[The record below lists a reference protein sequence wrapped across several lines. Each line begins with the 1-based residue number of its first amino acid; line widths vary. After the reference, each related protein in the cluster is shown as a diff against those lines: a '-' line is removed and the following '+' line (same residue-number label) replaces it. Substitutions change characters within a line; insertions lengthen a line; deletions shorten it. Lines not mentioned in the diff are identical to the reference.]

1 MRRVAATLL
10 LSLTSLFAFAQT
22 EGPEFIYEVA
32 CDLIA
37 DGISHE
43 SDVYYPDTKQ
53 YATDNSHWALSST
66 INSTC
71 TVEPGTAED
80 VGKILLVLGL
90 TRTPFG
96 IKGAGHT
103 ANPGYSATPGV
114 QIAMTRFTQVTYDAE
129 AGVAG
134 VGAGNIWDN
143 VYAGLEPY
151 NVGVVGGRVSGIGV
165 AGFTLGGGYSFKS
178 NQYGLTIDTVVGF
191 EVVLPSG
198 IVVNATASENPE
210 LFFGLKGGF
219 NNFGIVTTFYLQTHP
234 QTEVWGGIII
244 TTNVDDDVVA
254 ATQKFYDNVND
265 PKAAILTTFNYDAS
279 IGMNIT
285 EMTLYYNAPTPPEG
299 MFDDFLG
306 LTSISQNISTRSYL
320 SLILATIEG
329 SNGLRGY
336 FHTVSLYDYS
346 TTLLNAIVN
355 ETQFWRGQ
363 LESDVPELFIS
374 YDVEPI
380 LPSVFSHGTD
390 SAWPPSRENGILP
403 LNIYYAWASPDND
416 TLINQ
421 IMVQSAE
428 YLTQIAVAEG
438 QDIAQTSLYPN
449 YAIYNTT
456 MERIYAGNLP
466 RLREVKAKYDPFNV
480 MSLSGGWK
488 F

>member
-1 MRRVAATLL
+1 MRLAIAIV
-10 LSLTSLFAFAQT
+10 LSFTSLHAYAQT
-22 EGPEFIYEVA
+22 EGPNFIYEVA
-32 CDLIA
+32 CDAIA
-37 DGISHE
+37 DVISHE
-43 SDVYYPDTKQ
+43 SDVYYPDTKE
-53 YATDNSHWALSST
+53 YASDNSHWALSST
-66 INSTC
+66 TNSTC

-103 ANPGYSATPGV
+103 ANPGFSATPGV
-114 QIAMTRFTQVTYDAE
+114 QIAMTRFTEVSYDTE
-129 AGVAG
+129 AGIAS

-151 NVGVVGGRVSGIGV
+151 NVSVVGGRVSGIGV

-178 NQYGLTIDTVVGF
+178 NQYGLTIDTVAGF
-191 EVVLPSG
+191 EIVLPTG
-198 IVVNATASENPE
+198 IVVNATATDNSD

-219 NNFGIVTTFYLQTHP
+219 NNFGIVTTIYLETHP
-234 QTEVWGGIII
+234 QTAVWGGSIV
-244 TTNVDDDVVA
+244 TTGVDDAVVA
-254 ATQKFYDNVND
+254 ATQNFYETVTD

-279 IGMNIT
+279 LGLSIT
-285 EMTLYYNAPTPPEG
+285 EMTIYYNAPTPPEG
-299 MFDDFLG
+299 MFDDFMALPS
-306 LTSISQNISTRSYL
+306 LTKNISTRSYL
-320 SLILATIEG
+320 SLILSTIEG

-336 FHTVSLYDYS
+336 FHTVSLYEY
-346 TTLLNAIVN
+346 TTPLLNAIVN

-363 LESDVPELFIS
+363 LESDVPEVFVS

-390 SAWPPSRENGILP
+390 SAWPPSRANGILP

-416 TLINQ
+416 TLMNQ
-421 IMVQSAE
+421 IMVQSAD
-428 YLTQIAVAEG
+428 YLTQVAVAEG
-438 QDIAQTSLYPN
+438 QDIAETSLYPN
-449 YAIYNTT
+449 YAIYDTT

-466 RLREVKAKYDPFNV
+466 RLRELKAKYDPFNV
-480 MSLSGGWK
+480 MGLSGGWK